1 MKNLEI
7 YCTTIKYYKVLDY
20 LPNFIKPLGL
30 GPEIYPSHWLDEK
43 KGINITSLN
52 RFYAEF
58 TGFFWIL
65 KNRIKFMKK
74 TDLIGNCH
82 NRVLWLND
90 LYSNKQKLSQF
101 SLYSK
106 LLKKN
111 NPIIYNNDVIQLQPI
126 TFYNTKKTLFEDFR
140 ICHDQKALDE
150 CLNFLPNDIKLGFIK
165 HLNGFEIFHCNMFIT
180 NVRFFEE
187 FCDVIFPWLEKCMEY
202 CNQKKICFGYQSRIP
217 AFLAERFTSYWFSTF
232 KKRALLSYA
241 RLGEIHLSNKIN
253 KFVNTIKIPFTF
265 AQYPTIHRY

>member
-90 LYSNKQKLSQF
+90 LYSNKQKLSPF

-106 LLKKN
+106 LLKK
-111 NPIIYNNDVIQLQPI
+111 
-126 TFYNTKKTLFEDFR
+126 K
-140 ICHDQKALDE
+140 
-150 CLNFLPNDIKLGFIK
+150 
-165 HLNGFEIFHCNMFIT
+165 
-180 NVRFFEE
+180 
-187 FCDVIFPWLEKCMEY
+187 
-202 CNQKKICFGYQSRIP
+202 
-217 AFLAERFTSYWFSTF
+217 
-232 KKRALLSYA
+232 
-241 RLGEIHLSNKIN
+241 
-253 KFVNTIKIPFTF
+253 
-265 AQYPTIHRY
+265 